1 MARVART
8 ANLGAGGD
16 FLMHKDVLPP
26 VQQAC
31 LATLG
36 PVADSLGFHL
46 AGGTAVAIHLGHRQS
61 IDFDW
66 FTPTFQ
72 FEASELAGELQ
83 EQRVAFQV
91 TSLARRTVHGE
102 SAGVRVSFLE
112 FRAPLLQ
119 PLVSWP
125 EFGCHLASLEDLA
138 AMKLLAVS
146 QRGTK
151 KDFIDVNALA
161 TRFSLAEMLD
171 GYRRKFGVTD
181 VTRVLAGLCY
191 FDDAEA
197 DPMPTML
204 EPMEWQSVKASLRHL
219 VAQFAGR

>member
-1 MARVART
+1 MR
-8 ANLGAGGD
+8 
-16 FLMHKDVLPP
+16 KDVLPP

-31 LATLG
+31 LAALG

-66 FTPTFQ
+66 FTRNFP
-72 FEASELAGELQ
+72 FEAAELSGVLHEQ
-83 EQRVAFQV
+83 EVDFQV

-112 FRAPLLQ
+112 FRVPLLQ

-125 EFGCHLASLEDLA
+125 EFGCRLAALDDLA

-151 KDFIDVNALA
+151 KDFVDVNALA

-191 FDDAEA
+191 FDDAEP
-197 DPMPTML
+197 DPMPTMV
-204 EPMEWQSVKASLRHL
+204 EPMEWDSVKASLRRL
-219 VAQFAGR
+219 VATFARP

>member
-1 MARVART
+1 
-8 ANLGAGGD
+8 
-16 FLMHKDVLPP
+16 MHKDVLPP

-31 LATLG
+31 LAALG

-46 AGGTAVAIHLGHRQS
+46 AGGTAVAIYLGHRQS

-66 FTPTFQ
+66 FTAEFP
-72 FEASELAGELQ
+72 FEAAELAGVLHE
-83 EQRVAFQV
+83 RSVDFRA
-91 TSLARRTVHGE
+91 TSLARRTVHGK

-112 FRAPLLQ
+112 FRAPMLK

-125 EFGCHLASLEDLA
+125 EFGCRLASIDDLA

-151 KDFIDVNALA
+151 KDFIDVNSLA
-161 TRFSLAEMLD
+161 KCFSLAEMLD
-171 GYRRKFGVTD
+171 GYRRKFSVTD

-191 FDDAEA
+191 FDDAES

-204 EPMEWQSVKASLRHL
+204 EPAEWETVKASLRHH
-219 VAQFAGR
+219 VTTFAGR

>member
-31 LATLG
+31 
-36 PVADSLGFHL
+36 
-46 AGGTAVAIHLGHRQS
+46 
-61 IDFDW
+61 
-66 FTPTFQ
+66 
-72 FEASELAGELQ
+72 
-83 EQRVAFQV
+83 
-91 TSLARRTVHGE
+91 
-102 SAGVRVSFLE
+102 
-112 FRAPLLQ
+112 
-119 PLVSWP
+119 
-125 EFGCHLASLEDLA
+125 LASLEDLA

-219 VAQFAGR
+219 VATFAGR